1 MKMGRSLAAL
11 VWLTAWS
18 LAATPQPQA
27 NAAEHAKAKAAA
39 INADTGIDARVDALL
54 ARMTTAEKIGQVTQ
68 LLATDVTPAMI
79 RQGEVGSILSDT
91 DAAGIARLQTIAVT
105 QSRLHIPILFGFDVI
120 HGYRTIFPIPLAM
133 AGSFDPEV
141 ERQGAQIAAKE
152 AAAGGQRWTFAPM
165 VDIARDPRW
174 GRMTEGAGEDPVLGA
189 AMARAQVEGFQG
201 SNLADPQ
208 HLLACVK
215 HFAAYGAAEGGRDYN
230 TAELSQTTLRNIYLP
245 PFHAAIRAGAGSLMT
260 AFNDLNGV
268 PGVENRFL
276 LQQVLRKE
284 WGFRGFVVAD
294 WDAVAELSIH
304 GVAADHAQAAQE
316 ALTAG
321 TDMDMHDGLYR
332 QELPQL
338 LRSGRVSMQQ
348 LNEAVRRILRVK
360 FELGLFAHP
369 YTEAEAARASQHWL
383 TPAHRAAARRAEER
397 SAILLRNQG
406 NLLPL
411 SKSLHSIALI
421 GPLGNDGVEPLSHW
435 KGDSDPKDTVT
446 ILAGL
451 QHLLPNARITAVKGV
466 EVEGDSDAAAQA
478 GIAEAV
484 AAARNAQVAIL
495 ALGETAEMSGEGG
508 SRASLDLPGH
518 QEQLLEAVVK
528 TGTPVVLLLMN
539 GHPLSLDWAATNVPA
554 ILELWEGGTEV
565 GNAAADLLLGA
576 ADPGG
581 KLPVS
586 VPRSAGAV
594 PVYYNHLNTGRPAA
608 NTRFSSRYLDLPPG
622 PLYPFGYGLSYTT
635 FTLSN
640 LKLSA
645 PTLHRTGSL
654 AVSATLTNTGQRT
667 GDDVAQLYVHQRVA
681 SLSQPVRELKAFR
694 RITLQP
700 GQSQTVTFTLPARQL
715 SFWDNDGRRRLEPG
729 IFDLWIGDSSQG
741 GLHTTLTLQ

>member
-1 MKMGRSLAAL
+1 MKMGRSFAAVVL
-11 VWLTAWS
+11 LMGWS
-18 LAATPQPQA
+18 VAVTPRPQA
-27 NAAEHAKAKAAA
+27 NAAQHTHNSAAEQQ
-39 INADTGIDARVDALL
+39 IDARVDALL
-54 ARMTTAEKIGQVTQ
+54 ARMTTDEKIGQVTQ
-68 LLATDVTPAMI
+68 LLATDVTPEMI
-79 RQGEVGSILSDT
+79 RKGEVGSILSDT
-91 DAAGIARLQTIAVT
+91 DAAGMARLQKLAVE

-120 HGYRTIFPIPLAM
+120 HGYRTLFPIPLAM
-133 AGSFDPEV
+133 AGSFDPAV
-141 ERQGAQIAAKE
+141 ERQAAEIAAEE
-152 AAAGGQRWTFAPM
+152 ASAGGQRWTFAPM

-189 AMARAQVEGFQG
+189 AMATAQVEGFQG
-201 SNLADPQ
+201 GDLADPH

-230 TAELSQTTLRNIYLP
+230 TAELSQATLRNIYLP
-245 PFHAAIRAGAGSLMT
+245 PFHAAIRAGAGTLMT

-294 WDAVAELSIH
+294 WDAVTELEVH
-304 GVAADHAQAAQE
+304 GIATDHAQAAQE

-321 TDMDMHDGLYR
+321 TDMDMHDGIYR
-332 QELPQL
+332 QALPQL

-360 FELGLFAHP
+360 FELGLFEHP
-369 YTEAEAARASQHWL
+369 YTGADAAQAQQHWL
-383 TPAHRAAARRAEER
+383 TPHHRAAARRAEER
-397 SAILLRNQG
+397 SAILLRNQ
-406 NLLPL
+406 NHLLPL
-411 SKSLHSIALI
+411 AKSLHSIAVI
-421 GPLGNDGVEPLSHW
+421 GPLANDGVEPLGHW
-435 KGDSDPKDTVT
+435 KGDGDPHDTVT

-451 QHLLPNARITAVKGV
+451 KRMLPGASITAVKGV
-466 EVEGDSDAAAQA
+466 DVEGDSDAAAQT
-478 GIAEAV
+478 GIAQAV
-484 AAARNAQVAIL
+484 AAARKAQVAIL

-508 SRASLDLPGH
+508 SRSSLDLPGH

-539 GHPLSLDWAATNVPA
+539 GHPLSIDWAAAHVPA

-565 GNAAADLLLGA
+565 GNAAADLLFGV

-586 VPRSAGAV
+586 VPRAAGAV

-608 NTRFSSRYLDLPPG
+608 STRFSSRYLDLQPG

-635 FTLSN
+635 FDFSN

-645 PTLHRTGSL
+645 PQISPTGSVT
-654 AVSATLTNTGQRT
+654 VSATITNTGKQA
-667 GDDVAQLYVHQRVA
+667 GDEVAQLYIHQRVA
-681 SLSQPVRELKAFR
+681 SMSQPVRELKAFR
-694 RITLQP
+694 RVTLQP
-700 GQSQTVTFTLPARQL
+700 GQSRTVTFTLPARQL
-715 SFWDNDGRRRLEPG
+715 GFWDNDGHRRLEPG
-729 IFDLWIGDSSQG
+729 VFDLWIGDSSQG
-741 GLHTTLTLQ
+741 GLHTTLTLR